1 MLAIFLER
9 IISMLKLYSV
19 SDEYIRYLRVENHI
33 THVFDS
39 KEEHRTHSRKYI
51 GIVFSINNYNY
62 FAPLSSPK
70 VSDYIDDKI
79 RSSNKSIL
87 RITKV
92 DKGQEIL
99 LSTIK
104 LLNMIPV
111 PDSELLS
118 YNPNEETDL
127 KYKAIIKDEIRW
139 IERND
144 KNILENSRMI
154 YNLKFHESERRT
166 TKNSKLLNAILPF
179 KELEKLHDNWRVSGN
194 NS

>member
-1 MLAIFLER
+1 
-9 IISMLKLYSV
+9 MLKLYSV
-19 SDEYIRYLRVENHI
+19 SDEYIHYLRVENHV

-39 KEEHRTHSRKYI
+39 KEGHRTHKRKYI
-51 GIVFSINNYNY
+51 GIVISINTYNY

-70 VSDYIDDKI
+70 ASDYIDGKI
-79 RSSNKSIL
+79 RSSNTSIL
-87 RITKV
+87 RITKI

-118 YNPNEETDL
+118 YNPDEETDL
-127 KYKAIIKDEIRW
+127 KYKSIIKDEIRW

-144 KNILENSRMI
+144 VNILNNSRII
-154 YNLKFHESERRT
+154 YNLKIHESERKT
-166 TKNSKLLNAILPF
+166 PKNIKLLNAILPF
-179 KELEKLHDNWRVSGN
+179 KELEKLHDNWIRTGK
-194 NS
+194 

>member
-1 MLAIFLER
+1 M
-9 IISMLKLYSV
+9 
-19 SDEYIRYLRVENHI
+19 
-33 THVFDS
+33 
-39 KEEHRTHSRKYI
+39 
-51 GIVFSINNYNY
+51 
-62 FAPLSSPK
+62 SSPK
-70 VSDYIDDKI
+70 VSDYIDGKI

-154 YNLKFHESERRT
+154 YNLKIHESERRT

-179 KELEKLHDNWRVSGN
+179 KELEKLHDNWKKN
-194 NS
+194 KK